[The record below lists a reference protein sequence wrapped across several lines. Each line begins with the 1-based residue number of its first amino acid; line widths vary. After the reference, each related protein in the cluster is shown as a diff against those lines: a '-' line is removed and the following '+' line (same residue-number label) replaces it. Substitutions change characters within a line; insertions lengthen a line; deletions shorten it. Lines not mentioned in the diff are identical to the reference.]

1 MMTTHQ
7 HDKNPESKTLGYRS
21 VYLALRLMTLFTVF
35 MPLTIS
41 LQICWPLSAVLIYP
55 HLPHTIYRLNLT
67 YLQPIYTP
75 DVRPP
80 AML

>member
-1 MMTTHQ
+1 MTTHQ
-7 HDKNPESKTLGYRS
+7 HDKNPESKTLGS

-41 LQICWPLSAVLIYP
+41 LQICWPLSTVLIYP
-55 HLPHTIYRLNLT
+55 HLTHTIYRLNLA

-80 AML
+80 ATL